1 VVLQNLEL
9 IKKLK
14 YDDVYENFTR
24 ADDKARVYLINFKF
38 PAKHWVKCGE
48 SVLFLF

>member
-24 ADDKARVYLINFKF
+24 ADDKARVYLIMLFYYKALGKF
-38 PAKHWVKCGE
+38 E
-48 SVLFLF
+48 